1 MFMYLLS
8 KKARDSR
15 ESAKVLYEQ
24 IVTQAR
30 NPVFYAAYNIPDTP
44 EGRFEM
50 ITMHCGLLV
59 NRLCQ
64 SSDTKSAKLLA
75 QALFD
80 VMFADIE
87 LAIRELGVGDLAV
100 PRRIKKMMSEFKGRS
115 YAYDEAAK
123 QGVPSMIHA
132 LSRNAYAKQDDK
144 PSHDVVS
151 EFAQYVCD
159 TAQILRAQ
167 TVDDLMKGRIIFPH
181 LKNYES
187 SAYVSQAA

>member
-80 VMFADIE
+80 VMNSGAVRISIGQTYALKD
-87 LAIRELGVGDLAV
+87 AASAHRDL
-100 PRRIKKMMSEFKGRS
+100 E
-115 YAYDEAAK
+115 
-123 QGVPSMIHA
+123 
-132 LSRNAYAKQDDK
+132 SRKTTG
-144 PSHDVVS
+144 SS
-151 EFAQYVCD
+151 
-159 TAQILRAQ
+159 IL
-167 TVDDLMKGRIIFPH
+167 IP
-181 LKNYES
+181 
-187 SAYVSQAA
+187 